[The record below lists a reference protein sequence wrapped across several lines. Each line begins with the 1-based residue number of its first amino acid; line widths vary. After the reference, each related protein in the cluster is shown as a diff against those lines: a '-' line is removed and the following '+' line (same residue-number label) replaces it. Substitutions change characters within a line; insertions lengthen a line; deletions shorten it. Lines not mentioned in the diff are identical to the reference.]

1 MKAPSPR
8 PPFRQVLATWLA
20 LYPLLTL
27 LLWTF
32 AGPLA
37 QLSLP
42 VRTFVLTVFLVPV
55 LAYLLVPRVVRLLN
69 WVSPVPEGR

>member
-1 MKAPSPR
+1 MKPTAPR

-27 LLWTF
+27 MLWGF
-32 AGPLA
+32 AEPLA

-42 VRTFVLTVFLVPV
+42 VRTFVVTAFLVPV
-55 LAYLLVPRVVRLLN
+55 LAYVLVPRVLHLLN
-69 WVSPVPEGR
+69 WCSPPP

>member
-1 MKAPSPR
+1 MKAPPPR

-69 WVSPVPEGR
+69 WISPVPERR

>member
-1 MKAPSPR
+1 MKTPPTR

-27 LLWTF
+27 LLWAF

-37 QLSLP
+37 QLALP

-69 WVSPVPEGR
+69 WSFPAPEKH

>member
-1 MKAPSPR
+1 MKAPPPR

-27 LLWTF
+27 LLWAF

-37 QLSLP
+37 QLTLP

-55 LAYLLVPRVVRLLN
+55 LAYLLVPRVVRLLDRLHPA
-69 WVSPVPEGR
+69 SERH